1 MTFSWTGTDEAEITI
16 SQAETQPYPGVVT
29 SPALHPKQMCQDRE
43 IKDSAPRENQAQM
56 IKHLNSQQNDH
67 SLYVLPTG
75 SGKTKVVLMDAISRD
90 VCNVIFV
97 PLLAIQEDIF
107 KEAQADYRLRM
118 RFWNSINTDFASAA
132 LDANI
137 VVASFEHA
145 TQAMISFFQCL
156 ERNGRLGFCFVDE
169 VDIILHKY
177 RTFRLFWSMCASC
190 PLVRIKAMTA
200 TLRPRDK
207 PAVERMLGV
216 KFDSELR
223 LSCKRD
229 DVAVSCRFSPKEQG
243 VVAGLQSY
251 VDQLMKIDSTR
262 ILIFCMTIA
271 EAEFFGELLKKIYPN
286 QVAVCHS
293 ERRQNLNRISVVT
306 SCVASGVNVEGLSH
320 IVIVRSTWSVEGFV
334 QVRIMYARAMC
345 IANAP

>member
-1 MTFSWTGTDEAEITI
+1 LTFSWTGTDEAEITK

-190 PLVRIKAMTA
+190 PLAVGQWREPPALCFSKRHKKQDRKEEQSFNKTLHSLLLFHVARNNVSA
-200 TLRPRDK
+200 T
-207 PAVERMLGV
+207 
-216 KFDSELR
+216 
-223 LSCKRD
+223 
-229 DVAVSCRFSPKEQG
+229 
-243 VVAGLQSY
+243 
-251 VDQLMKIDSTR
+251 
-262 ILIFCMTIA
+262 
-271 EAEFFGELLKKIYPN
+271 
-286 QVAVCHS
+286 
-293 ERRQNLNRISVVT
+293 NL
-306 SCVASGVNVEGLSH
+306 A
-320 IVIVRSTWSVEGFV
+320 
-334 QVRIMYARAMC
+334 
-345 IANAP
+345 

>member
-1 MTFSWTGTDEAEITI
+1 
-16 SQAETQPYPGVVT
+16 
-29 SPALHPKQMCQDRE
+29 MCQDSG
-43 IKDSAPRENQAQM
+43 IKDSALRENQVAM
-56 IKHLNSQQNDH
+56 VNHLNSNQNHH

-75 SGKTKVVLMDAISRD
+75 SGKTKVVLMDAISRN
-90 VCNVIFV
+90 VCHVIFV
-97 PLLAIQEDIF
+97 PLLAIREDIF
-107 KEAQADYRLRM
+107 KVAQADYRLRM

-169 VDIILHKY
+169 VDILLHKY
-177 RTFRLFWSMCASC
+177 RTFRQFWSMCASC
-190 PLVRIKAMTA
+190 PLVKIKAMTA

-207 PAVERMLGV
+207 PATERMLGV

-229 DVAVSCRFSPKEQG
+229 DVAVSCRFTPSEQG
-243 VVAGLQSY
+243 VVSGLQCY
-251 VDQLMKIDSTR
+251 VDQLIKSESTR

-271 EAEFFGELLKKIYPN
+271 EAEFFGELLKKLYPN

-293 ERRQNLNRISVVT
+293 ERRESLNRISVVT

-320 IVIVRSTWSVEGFV
+320 IVIVRSTWSVESFV
-334 QVRIMYARAMC
+334 QVRRMHARAMS